1 MEPTQA
7 YGVRVGTLL
16 WLTGLLHQ
24 AVGLLLAGDL
34 VAQVLRDGYVGAIEV
49 DVQRMVM
56 FWFFVT
62 GFVML
67 FAARALQEIER
78 ERPLPA
84 AFGWWLLGIGVLG
97 GLAIPPSGFWLV
109 VPQGVLVLARAR
121 GRRWRAA

>member
-1 MEPTQA
+1 M
-7 YGVRVGTLL
+7 RVGTLL

-24 AVGLLLAGDL
+24 AVGLLLSGDL

-62 GFVML
+62 GFEML